1 MGQNLFIN
9 FDSETLTNSRC
20 RAADDLRS
28 KKFSPFVAGDSLVF
42 DLFLTGTEGLLN
54 IQDYPVVRMGV
65 GNLNARPESG
75 TYEVGGFSLDY
86 NHSAAE
92 LEATI
97 ESATGNGCT
106 VVELAPFVFKVSFD
120 AVGAQAIPAI
130 DSSDL
135 TPRSTVDR
143 QTLQLGDATTNEIWL
158 WRLYANPVAFTD
170 AFTNIAGDGV
180 RGTIPLSTAGIYD
193 LLGDATSVKTFFE
206 IELTDSVGDIITV
219 LQTRIDLTGEVIGEG
234 FAGYIPSSTPLSVK
248 ASEFL
253 QSFSNTDA
261 LSDSLPTTD
270 GRLTIANSNS
280 VIGYALT
287 LPDRSSDGYILRSDI
302 GGNATWSKPA
312 PSFPYTTSIENGVA
326 ITADL
331 SSTTGASG
339 FSGDLLLTSIYAGS
353 NLTDLGANTFSG
365 STNLTQAIITA
376 PQNLSDNLFL
386 NCSSLAKLEIPYGVE
401 FTGNSTFKNC
411 TSLASF
417 DFPDSM
423 YLTGTDSFRGCTSLV
438 NIGATF
444 PSLMNTIGTY
454 SFAECT
460 SLETALFDVADFYQI
475 NTGAFRGCTS
485 LQRFRSNAIY
495 GIGGFAFEGC
505 ASLTLLEFGDYDD
518 GLEELGES
526 CFRNCT
532 SLTIID
538 IPSSPIGVTQTFQAA
553 VFRDCTSLATI
564 NLYNLTPPTL
574 VGSNHFLNVAATEIH
589 VRAGATGYGTT
600 FGGLTVVY
608 DLPEPT

>member
-1 MGQNLFIN
+1 MGI
-9 FDSETLTNSRC
+9 
-20 RAADDLRS
+20 
-28 KKFSPFVAGDSLVF
+28 GD
-42 DLFLTGTEGLLN
+42 
-54 IQDYPVVRMGV
+54 
-65 GNLNARPESG
+65 LNARPESG

-143 QTLQLGDATTNEIWL
+143 QTLQLGDATTKEIWL

-180 RGTIPLSTAGIYD
+180 RGTIALSTAGIYD

-206 IELTDSVGDIITV
+206 IELTDSLGDIITV

-253 QSFSNTDA
+253 ESFSNTN
-261 LSDSLPTTD
+261 LLNSSLPTID

-280 VIGYALT
+280 VDYALK
-287 LPDRSSDGYILRSDI
+287 LPDGSSDGYILRSDT

-339 FSGDLLLTSIYAGS
+339 FSGNLLLTSIYAGS

-423 YLTGTDSFRGCTSLV
+423 YVTGTDSFRGCTSLV

-505 ASLTLLEFGDYDD
+505 TSLTLLEFGDYDD
-518 GLEELGES
+518 NLEELGES